1 MCGAAI
7 KSNEMSNIQRQSNI
21 ELLRIVSIFFV
32 LIGHAFGVVLGMP
45 DANDI
50 EVSPSTSFLRIL
62 LGAAALGG
70 VNIFV
75 LISGWFGIHSN
86 KRGVAKLIYQVAFLL
101 WGIYAV
107 ALLLD
112 KTDLSLP
119 GLKVSL
125 GIYDGYW
132 FVMAYLGMYLLSPVL
147 NAFAESASKRQF
159 KILLIGFYIFQCY
172 YCWIMGMVNYFNGYS
187 ITFFCGL
194 YLTARYV
201 RLYPI
206 QVLER
211 RAWIIYSII
220 TLFIAVGATIGI
232 RLVGSP
238 LKLLRYDNPL
248 EIVACVCFL
257 LGFLKIKIQ
266 SKSINTLARSC
277 FAVYI
282 IHFNPFVFPYF
293 RIGVEWI
300 DRNCSSALFVTT
312 LFLYLVVVYLICSV
326 IDSFRLLSWN
336 ILLRKK

>member
-1 MCGAAI
+1 
-7 KSNEMSNIQRQSNI
+7 MSNIQRQSNI

-50 EVSPSTSFLRIL
+50 DASPTTSFLRIL

-75 LISGWFGIHSN
+75 LISGWFGIHPN
-86 KRGVAKLIYQVAFLL
+86 KRGLAKLIYQVFFLL

-112 KTDLSLP
+112 KTDLSLS

-159 KILLIGFYIFQCY
+159 QILLIGFYSFQCY

-187 ITFFCGL
+187 ITFFCSL

-201 RLYPI
+201 RLYPVK
-206 QVLER
+206 VLER
-211 RAWIIYSII
+211 RPWAIYSII
-220 TLFIAVGATIGI
+220 TLFLAICATVGI

-248 EIVACVCFL
+248 EIVASVCFL
-257 LGFLKIKIQ
+257 LGFLKIKLQ
-266 SKSINTLARSC
+266 SRMVNTLAKSC

-293 RIGVEWI
+293 RMGVEWI
-300 DRNCSSALFVTT
+300 DHNCNSGVFVITI
-312 LFLYLVVVYLICSV
+312 FLYLIAIYLICSI
-326 IDSFRLLSWN
+326 IDSLRLLSWN
-336 ILLRKK
+336 IVLRKI

>member
-1 MCGAAI
+1 
-7 KSNEMSNIQRQSNI
+7 MSNIQRQSNI

-50 EVSPSTSFLRIL
+50 DASLSTSFLRIL

-75 LISGWFGIHSN
+75 LISGWFGIHPN
-86 KRGVAKLIYQVAFLL
+86 KLGLAKLIYQVFFLL

-112 KTDLSLP
+112 KADLSLS

-132 FVMAYLGMYLLSPVL
+132 FVMAYLGLYLLSPVL
-147 NAFAESASKRQF
+147 NAFAENATKRQF
-159 KILLIGFYIFQCY
+159 QVLLVGFYLFQCY

-194 YLTARYV
+194 YLTSRYV

-206 QVLER
+206 KVLER

-220 TLFIAVGATIGI
+220 TLFLAVCATIGI
-232 RLVGSP
+232 RFVGSP

-248 EIVACVCFL
+248 EIVASVCFL
-257 LGFLKIKIQ
+257 LGFLKIKLQ
-266 SKSINTLARSC
+266 SKVVNVLAKSC

-282 IHFNPFVFPYF
+282 IHFNPFVFPFF
-293 RIGVEWI
+293 RAGVEWI
-300 DRNCSSALFVTT
+300 AGRYYSIYFV
-312 LFLYLVVVYLICSV
+312 LVMFAFLVVVYLICSI
-326 IDSFRLLSWN
+326 IDAVRALSWM
-336 ILLRKK
+336 LFSSKLK

>member
-1 MCGAAI
+1 M
-7 KSNEMSNIQRQSNI
+7 
-21 ELLRIVSIFFV
+21 
-32 LIGHAFGVVLGMP
+32 LIGHAFGVVLGLP
-45 DANDI
+45 EANDI
-50 EVSPSTSFLRIL
+50 EASPSTSFLRIL

-70 VNIFV
+70 VNVFV

-86 KRGVAKLIYQVAFLL
+86 KWGVAKLIYQVAFLL

-206 QVLER
+206 QVVEH
-211 RAWIIYSII
+211 RAWTIYSII

>member
-1 MCGAAI
+1 
-7 KSNEMSNIQRQSNI
+7 MSNIQRQSNI

-50 EVSPSTSFLRIL
+50 DASPTTSFLRIL

-86 KRGVAKLIYQVAFLL
+86 KRGLAKYIYQVVFLL

-107 ALLLD
+107 ALLSGKAELNLSGI
-112 KTDLSLP
+112 KTSM
-119 GLKVSL
+119 
-125 GIYDGYW
+125 GIYEGYW
-132 FVMAYLGMYLLSPVL
+132 FVMAYLGLYLLSPVL
-147 NAFAESASKRQF
+147 NAFADNATKRQF
-159 KILLIGFYIFQCY
+159 QILLIGFYLFQCY

-206 QVLER
+206 PFLER
-211 RAWIIYSII
+211 NAWSIYIAI
-220 TLFIAVGATIGI
+220 TLFLAVAATTGI
-232 RLVGSP
+232 RFAGSP

-257 LGFLKIKIQ
+257 LGFLKIKLQ
-266 SKSINTLARSC
+266 SSVVNTLAKSC

-293 RIGVEWI
+293 KMGVEWI
-300 DRNCSSALFVTT
+300 DSNCNSVVFITAMFM
-312 LFLYLVVVYLICSV
+312 YLIVVYLICSA
-326 IDSFRLLSWN
+326 IDSLRLLSWN
-336 ILLRKK
+336 IILRKK